1 MANLDITVARG
12 ADWVHVATIK
22 DNGGTPVTVA
32 AANFVGEVKNPNAT
46 VDTVAATFTFALVTD
61 GTDGKI
67 RITLTAAQSL
77 LLRKDRLYAYD
88 IFATLLSRRYRM
100 LWGNVELQPN
110 TTTL

>member
-12 ADWVHVATIK
+12 ADWVRVATIK
-22 DNGGTPVTVA
+22 DNGGNPVTVSA
-32 AANFVGEVKNPNAT
+32 SNFVGEIKNPNAT

-67 RITLTAAQSL
+67 KFTLTKEQSL

-88 IFATLLSRRYRM
+88 IFATLLGRRYRM
-100 LWGNVELQPN
+100 LWGNVDLEPN
-110 TTTL
+110 ITTL